1 MYTVRKQVSLIFL
14 LVITGD
20 PSKPK
25 AWSRYAPDS
34 TAYKKEHEGCKDSEI
49 QDEKKKS
56 EKGKKKQSEIQELI
70 DKVLWLHLDTQDLYF
85 YCHFYTVLKYECDS
99 IFLVFLYAQFL
110 IFIVGSP
117 VVLYSFLHVINT
129 AWFYFLMTVTIIGS
143 SQYLFSWY
151 VF

>member
-1 MYTVRKQVSLIFL
+1 MSKVRKQVSLIFL
-14 LVITGD
+14 LVVTGD

-56 EKGKKKQSEIQELI
+56 EKGNKKQSKMQELI

-85 YCHFYTVLKYECDS
+85 
-99 IFLVFLYAQFL
+99 
-110 IFIVGSP
+110 
-117 VVLYSFLHVINT
+117 
-129 AWFYFLMTVTIIGS
+129 
-143 SQYLFSWY
+143 
-151 VF
+151 